1 MKIKLYGQNGRK
13 LDADIYKEKIGSW
26 IEYTIESR
34 GGKLGSQN
42 QKNPDYNE
50 AFEKLLEL
58 LGHEGCKVRD
68 ILVSSAEMT
77 NRPLVER
84 RVNLDGREFP
94 FSLDHVNPGDLRRE
108 IARTAARVGRAPN
121 STGLGNR
128 TRKLQLI
135 VSERND
141 PVFVD
146 DEAENFVLPDN
157 NSRIKLGG
165 GSGPPPS
172 SSRAG
177 VDRTVSKGFTYALAL
192 QGSEISAIKIGFT
205 SDVVRRIGTLNREIR
220 PALTKCSWSL
230 LDCWAF
236 ETEDEAYEF
245 EQKLLLLFQEH
256 LVSGEREIISIP
268 HDQFLNAV
276 AAFVTE
282 ESL

>member
-13 LDADIYKEKIGSW
+13 LNADISEEKIGSW

-34 GGKLGSQN
+34 GGKKGSRN
-42 QKNPDYNE
+42 ERNPDYLE

-58 LGHEGCKVRD
+58 LSHEGCKVRD
-68 ILVSSAEMT
+68 ILVSSTRMK
-77 NRPLVER
+77 NRPAVER
-84 RVNLDGREFP
+84 RVNLAGREFP
-94 FSLDHVNPGDLRRE
+94 FSLDHVNPGELRRE
-108 IARTAARVGRAPN
+108 ITRVAAGVGRAPN
-121 STGLGNR
+121 SKGLGNP
-128 TRKLQLI
+128 TRKLQLV

-141 PVFVD
+141 PLFAD
-146 DEAENFVLPDN
+146 GELENFVLPDK
-157 NSRIKLGG
+157 NSRIKSGG

-177 VDRTVSKGFTYALAL
+177 VDRSVSGGFTYALAL

-205 SDVVRRIGTLNREIR
+205 SDVVRRIETLNKEIR
-220 PALTKCSWSL
+220 TALTKCRWSL
-230 LDCWAF
+230 LDYWAF

-245 EQKLLLLFQEH
+245 EQNLLLLFQEH

-276 AAFVTE
+276 TAFIA
-282 ESL
+282 ESG